1 MAMLAGEGAVAI
13 WNDIA
18 DAGRAQFYAWH
29 LHEHMPERVGI
40 PGFVRGRRYRAADAA
55 TQPEFFTLYETSSF
69 QVLQGSDYLARLNDP
84 TDWTRAATAHF
95 RTTTRSLTRVV
106 ASHGVGPGGALLTVR
121 FDIADDAVHDVVPR
135 ITSALEAAA
144 RLPRVCG
151 AHLLGADARM
161 SRQSTAESKDRKDL
175 LQPARWVLLLEAC
188 DAEAFGPALT
198 LLRDATE
205 LGEATMGRYLHEHTR
220 LKTAWQAG

>member
-18 DAGRAQFYAWH
+18 DAGRAQFYDWH

-95 RTTTRSLTRVV
+95 QTTTRSLTRVV
-106 ASHGVGPGGALLTVR
+106 VSHGVGPGGALLTVR

-151 AHLLGADARM
+151 AHLLGADART
-161 SRQSTAESKDRKDL
+161 SGQSTAESKDRKDL

-188 DAEAFGPALT
+188 DAEAFGPAVT
-198 LLRDATE
+198 LLRGATE
-205 LGEATMGRYLHEHTR
+205 LGEAIMGRYLHEHTR

>member
-1 MAMLAGEGAVAI
+1 MLAGEGAVAI
-13 WNDIA
+13 WNDISE
-18 DAGRAQFYAWH
+18 AGRAEFYAWH

-40 PGFVRGRRYRAADAA
+40 PGFLRGRRYRAADAA

-95 RTTTRSLTRVV
+95 QTTTRSLTRVV
-106 ASHGVGPGGALLTVR
+106 ASHGVGSGGAMLTVR
-121 FDIADDAVHDVVPR
+121 FDIADEAVDDVVPR
-135 ITSALEAAA
+135 LTSALEAAA
-144 RLPRVCG
+144 RLPRISG
-151 AHLLGADARM
+151 AHLLGSDAGM

-175 LQPARWVLLLEAC
+175 QAPARWVLVLEAC
-188 DAEAFGPALT
+188 DTDAFGPALAQ
-198 LLRDATE
+198 LRESAELRDA
-205 LGEATMGRYLHEHTR
+205 AVGRYLHEYTR

>member
-1 MAMLAGEGAVAI
+1 MLAGEGVVAI

-18 DAGRAQFYAWH
+18 EAGRAQFYDWH

-106 ASHGVGPGGALLTVR
+106 ASHGVGPGGSLLTVR
-121 FDIADDAVHDVVPR
+121 FDIADDGVHDVVPR
-135 ITSALEAAA
+135 LTSALETAA
-144 RLPRVCG
+144 RLPRVSG

-161 SRQSTAESKDRKDL
+161 SRQSTAESKDRSDL

-188 DAEAFGPALT
+188 DVEAFDPALT
-198 LLRDATE
+198 LLREATN
-205 LGEATMGRYLHEHTR
+205 LGEGTIGRYLHEHTR
-220 LKTAWQAG
+220 LKTAWMPG